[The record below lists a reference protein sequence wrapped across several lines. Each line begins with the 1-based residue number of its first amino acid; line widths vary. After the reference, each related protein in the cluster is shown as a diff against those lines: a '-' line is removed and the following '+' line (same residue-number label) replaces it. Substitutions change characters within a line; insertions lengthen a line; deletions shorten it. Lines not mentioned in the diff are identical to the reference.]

1 MIPRCRTHPSP
12 LPARA
17 PVERSSSGLAQRD
30 SCCQVRPRLGRRL
43 SPLSVYSV
51 CMYAH
56 VELRAVTEADLPVL
70 FEHQDDPVLRALSVV
85 PHWPREAFLSRWRE
99 RLTSPD
105 SCARTI
111 WADGQLVGCIMSFPR
126 DGRREVGY
134 ILGRAFWG
142 GRIGTR
148 ALRLFLSCDATRPL
162 SAVISKHNV
171 ASIKMAQTC
180 GFVQT
185 EELPAKES
193 AGERAAVV
201 LTLFA

>member
-1 MIPRCRTHPSP
+1 
-12 LPARA
+12 
-17 PVERSSSGLAQRD
+17 
-30 SCCQVRPRLGRRL
+30 
-43 SPLSVYSV
+43 
-51 CMYAH
+51 MYAH
-56 VELRAVTEADLPVL
+56 VELRAVTEADLPEL
-70 FEHQDDPVLRALSVV
+70 FEHQDDSVLRAMSVV
-85 PHWPREAFLSRWRE
+85 PHWPREAFLSRWQD
-99 RLTSPD
+99 RLTSPET
-105 SCARTI
+105 CTRTI
-111 WADGQLVGCIMSFPR
+111 WADGQLAGCIMSFPR

-148 ALRLFLSCDATRPL
+148 ALRLFLSCDVSRPL

-171 ASIKMAQTC
+171 ASIKLAQAC

-185 EELPAKES
+185 EELAGNES